1 MTAASRGVAALIL
14 ACTLWGLSPLYW
26 ALLNHVP
33 PGELLAHRTL
43 WSFVWFAALLALQGR
58 AGAALAL
65 LSGPAR
71 WRVALAAGCIT
82 LNWFFLI
89 AAVQW
94 AMVTE
99 ASLGY
104 YIFPLLAVLVGI
116 LAFGERLGRAQAAAV
131 SLALAG
137 VVVLTLGLGAAPWLA
152 LVLATSFAVYGAVK
166 KRLDAGPV
174 VSVTA
179 EVTLLAPL
187 AALALG
193 VLHARG
199 GGVMGVD
206 AATTILLIA
215 SGPVTALPLM
225 LFTYASRRVSMAT
238 LGLGQ
243 YINPTLQFLVATMI
257 LAEPFTVWHA
267 AAFGLIW
274 AAVALYSA
282 AVIAQD
288 RAARRRA
295 ESVGTSGTTAA

>member
-1 MTAASRGVAALIL
+1 MTPAARGVAALVM
-14 ACTLWGLSPLYW
+14 ACILWGLSPLYW

-33 PGELLAHRTL
+33 AAEILAHRTL
-43 WSFVWFAALLALQGR
+43 WSFVWFAALLAAQGR
-58 AGAALAL
+58 ARAAVAL
-65 LSGPAR
+65 LRGPAR
-71 WRVALAAGCIT
+71 LRVALAAGCIT

-94 AMVTE
+94 GMVTE

-104 YIFPLLAVLVGI
+104 YIFPLLAVLVGV
-116 LAFGERLGRAQAAAV
+116 AVFGERLGPVQAGAVALAAA
-131 SLALAG
+131 G
-137 VVVLTLGLGAAPWLA
+137 VLTLTLGLGTAPWLA
-152 LVLATSFAVYGAVK
+152 LILAASFAVYGAVK

-179 EVTLLAPL
+179 EVTLLAPV
-187 AALALG
+187 AVLALG
-193 VLHARG
+193 LLHLRG
-199 GGVMGVD
+199 GGAFGAD
-206 AATTILLIA
+206 GWTTLLLIA
-215 SGPVTALPLM
+215 GGPVTAVPLM

-243 YINPTLQFLVATMI
+243 YINPSLQFLVATAI
-257 LAEPFTVWHA
+257 FAEPFGMVHA
-267 AAFGLIW
+267 AAFALIW

-295 ESVGTSGTTAA
+295 ASVGTSGTTAE